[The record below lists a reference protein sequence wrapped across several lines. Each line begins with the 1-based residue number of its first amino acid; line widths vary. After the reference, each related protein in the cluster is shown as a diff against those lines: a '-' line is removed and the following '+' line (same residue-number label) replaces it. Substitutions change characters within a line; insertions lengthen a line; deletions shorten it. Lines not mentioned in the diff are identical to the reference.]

1 LAGAAGLI
9 ALAFA
14 NQALSKK
21 PLEEANAVAIT
32 SGNLATNNL
41 RNAEV
46 IAAMGML
53 PDLMARWLRLNDRVL
68 RLQAEASQKAG
79 KINSITKFVR
89 VSMQSLILGL
99 GALLVL
105 EGKVTPGMMIVAMI
119 LLGRAL
125 SPVEQLISVWRSWN
139 STRSAYQRLNELLA
153 ANPMR
158 ETGMLLP
165 KPLGKVSV
173 EAVTVAPPGST
184 VSVLKNLSFTI
195 APGDVLG
202 VIGPSGSGKSTLAR
216 LLVGVWPVAMGK
228 VRLDGADVYYWNKD
242 ELGPHI
248 GYLPQDIELFAGT
261 VAENIARFGEVDSEK
276 VVMTAKRAGIHE
288 MVLRLPQGYDTP
300 LGDGG
305 AGLSGGQKQRLGLA
319 RAMYGDPSLI
329 MLDEPNSNLDEVG
342 EQALIEAIDDL
353 RKQGKTIVI
362 ISHKNSVL
370 AATTKL
376 LLLVD
381 GKTQLFGP
389 TAQVLDRLRNPRPQ
403 PVQQVQQVQ
412 SR

>member
-1 LAGAAGLI
+1 
-9 ALAFA
+9 
-14 NQALSKK
+14 
-21 PLEEANAVAIT
+21 
-32 SGNLATNNL
+32 
-41 RNAEV
+41 
-46 IAAMGML
+46 
-53 PDLMARWLRLNDRVL
+53 MA
-68 RLQAEASQKAG
+68 
-79 KINSITKFVR
+79 
-89 VSMQSLILGL
+89 
-99 GALLVL
+99 
-105 EGKVTPGMMIVAMI
+105 
-119 LLGRAL
+119 
-125 SPVEQLISVWRSWN
+125 
-139 STRSAYQRLNELLA
+139 
-153 ANPMR
+153 
-158 ETGMLLP
+158 LP
-165 KPLGKVSV
+165 KPLGEVSV
-173 EAVTVAPPGST
+173 EAVTAGPPDST
-184 VSVLKNLSFTI
+184 VAVLKNLSFTI
-195 APGDVLG
+195 AAGDVLG
-202 VIGPSGSGKSTLAR
+202 IIGPSGSGKSTLAR
-216 LLVGVWPVAMGK
+216 LLVGVWPAAAGK

-342 EQALIEAIDDL
+342 EQALIKAIGDL

-362 ISHKNSVL
+362 ISHKNRVL

-381 GKTQLFGP
+381 GKAQLFGP
-389 TAQVLDRLRNPRPQ
+389 TAQVLDRLRNPGPQ
-403 PVQQVQQVQ
+403 PVQQVQT
-412 SR
+412 R